1 MLATKSN
8 IILHLRNMSEHHFV
22 QRDSEWIAVRVM
34 QWHMLK
40 STCSGD
46 VSTESHRQQII
57 STDDSMIASGWI
69 RGKISIRA
77 ASPQPASQPVS
88 QPANRQPAS
97 PWIVMF
103 VCSHVLV

>member
-1 MLATKSN
+1 M
-8 IILHLRNMSEHHFV
+8 REHHLV

-34 QWHMLK
+34 QWHMSK

-57 STDDSMIASGWI
+57 ATDESMIASSWI

-97 PWIVMF
+97 QPMDCN
-103 VCSHVLV
+103 VCSVCVCACPGGVKHEP